1 MGGSDGRKQTDV
13 AQVETDKVLNGAQT
27 QSLIQT
33 ILAYKEGTLTYEQTV
48 NIISISI
55 GITKEEAEELL
66 GDPSEMTDNG
76 GVHNGE

>member
-1 MGGSDGRKQTDV
+1 M
-13 AQVETDKVLNGAQT
+13 ETDKVLNGAQT

-66 GDPSEMTDNG
+66 GDEAEMSK
-76 GVHNGE
+76 